1 MRAAGTALPRVV
13 LCSLALIAAL
23 TACGPAPPDATSLL
37 AQSSQRM
44 LNLKGFHFQ
53 MQISGFIGAGE
64 PVQSAQGDAHP
75 PDLHARVNLK
85 EGAILLEVEVVFA
98 AGKIYLKSFT
108 GGWQQLTADQ
118 LSQFFD
124 ARTLFDPQAGLFAA
138 MRDTTSPARGN
149 SEKVSGHDTYPV
161 DGQVSAA
168 RMHQLLTLI
177 RDQGSYRATYWIDS
191 SGSNLWRA
199 RLTGNLF
206 DASKAATITFDFSNH
221 DHPVSVTPPPLG

>member
-1 MRAAGTALPRVV
+1 MRSVAAARSRLV
-13 LCSLALIAAL
+13 LAGLAVIVGLA
-23 TACGPAPPDATSLL
+23 ACGPSPPDAASLL
-37 AQSSQRM
+37 KSSSQHM
-44 LNLKGFHFQ
+44 LRLQGFHFQ
-53 MQISGFIGAGE
+53 MQITGFTGTGE

-85 EGAILLEVEVVFA
+85 QGTILLEVEVVFA
-98 AGKIYLKSFT
+98 AGKVYLKSFT
-108 GGWQQLTADQ
+108 GGWQQLTDAQ
-118 LSQFFD
+118 VTEFFD
-124 ARTLFDPQAGLFAA
+124 ARTLFDPQTGLFAA

-149 SEKVSGHDTYPV
+149 GEKIAGRDTYPV

-177 RDQGSYRATYWIDS
+177 RDEGTFRATYWIES
-191 SGSNLWRA
+191 QGSNLWRA

-221 DHPVSVTPPPLG
+221 DHSVSVTPPPLG

>member
-1 MRAAGTALPRVV
+1 MRAAGISLRRGAL
-13 LCSLALIAAL
+13 CGLALIITV
-23 TACGPAPPDATSLL
+23 TACGSTPPDATSWLN
-37 AQSSQRM
+37 QSSQRM
-44 LNLKGFHFQ
+44 LKLKGFHFQ
-53 MQISGFIGAGE
+53 MQISGFTGTGE

-108 GGWQQLTADQ
+108 GGWQELTADQ
-118 LSQFFD
+118 VSQFFD
-124 ARTLFDPQAGLFAA
+124 ARTLFDPQTGLFAA
-138 MRDTTSPARGN
+138 MRDTTAPSRGN
-149 SEKVSGHDTYPV
+149 SEKIGGHDTYPV
-161 DGQVSAA
+161 DGQVSAV
-168 RMHQLLTLI
+168 RVHQLLTLI

-191 SGSNLWRA
+191 AGSNLWRA

-206 DASKAATITFDFSNH
+206 DPSKRATIIFDFSSH

>member
-1 MRAAGTALPRVV
+1 MRAAGISLRRGAL
-13 LCSLALIAAL
+13 CGLALIITV
-23 TACGPAPPDATSLL
+23 TACGSTPPDASSLL
-37 AQSSQRM
+37 NQSSQHM

-53 MQISGFIGAGE
+53 MQISGFTGSGE
-64 PVQSAQGDAHP
+64 PVQNAQGDAHP

-98 AGKIYLKSFT
+98 ADKVYLKSFT
-108 GGWQQLTADQ
+108 GGWQQLTEAQ
-118 LSQFFD
+118 VGEFFD
-124 ARTLFDPQAGLFAA
+124 ARTLFDPTNGLFAA
-138 MRDTTSPARGN
+138 MLDTTSATRGN
-149 SEKVSGHDTYPV
+149 PEKVAGRDTYPV

-177 RDQGSYRATYWIDS
+177 RDQGTYRATYWIES
-191 SGSNLWRA
+191 PGSNLCRA

-206 DASKAATITFDFSNH
+206 DASQAATITFDFSNH